1 MDNPN
6 QAPAPPNS
14 GPLDVLLERLCSGDV
29 AAAEQVFVAFEP
41 YLRKVVRRQLPA
53 SLRAKFDSVDIVQSV
68 WAHLLHGFRD
78 AGWRF
83 PNTAALRAFLVTV
96 TRNRLTDRVR
106 HYRTTLERQQPL
118 GNSGVEGLPAADPR
132 PSEYAQ
138 ASDLWNQLLA
148 LCPPE
153 HSEMLRLKRQGLSLA
168 EIAERTGL
176 HPDSIRRI
184 LRKLARQ
191 LACTQANLEHLLREP
206 S

>member
-1 MDNPN
+1 MN
-6 QAPAPPNS
+6 AS
-14 GPLDVLLERLCSGDV
+14 PLDVILEQLCSGDLH
-29 AAAEQVFVAFEP
+29 AAEQVFVAFEP
-41 YLRKVVRRQLPA
+41 YLRKVVRRQMPA
-53 SLRAKFDSVDIVQSV
+53 TLRSKFDSADVVQSV

-78 AGWRF
+78 AGWQF

-106 HYRTTLERQQPL
+106 HFRSAFEHQRELY
-118 GNSGVEGLPAADPR
+118 AADVEHLSSAEPR

-138 ASDLWNQLLA
+138 AGDLWNKLLA

-153 HSEMLRLKRQGLSLA
+153 HWRLLQFKRQGLPLG
-168 EIAERTGL
+168 EIAARTGL

-191 LACTQANLEHLLREP
+191 LACAQENLPDLEMEP
-206 S
+206 T